1 VNLIQFCIISTTANA
16 IRKMLSDKAS
26 EALKMM
32 EMKECEMFDRDVKLR
47 NEKEKEKIETT
58 KNKLEQERIH
68 VDESRQQQL
77 HRKVQDAEAEKNL
90 ADLYAKELSRKATT
104 ERELEHQKELERR
117 KQNIELRKMQQ
128 DQSLENERRVAM
140 EKADALKGEQHVF
153 HELKKEEDIFKDFVT
168 KEIENFKVQGKR
180 TILLEKALRSHN
192 D

>member
-1 VNLIQFCIISTTANA
+1 
-16 IRKMLSDKAS
+16 
-26 EALKMM
+26 MM